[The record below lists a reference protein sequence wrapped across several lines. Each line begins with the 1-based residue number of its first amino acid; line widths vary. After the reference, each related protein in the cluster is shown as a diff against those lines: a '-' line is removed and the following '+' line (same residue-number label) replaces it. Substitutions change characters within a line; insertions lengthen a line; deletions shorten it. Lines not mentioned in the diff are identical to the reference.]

1 MKRVSSDEEGNGG
14 SFCYMNLPTSPYGS
28 LSDLEIIHPYSEKN
42 LKDCNELFLEEN
54 SGHFSNL
61 VNLAVNSDGVN
72 KHEFSANLTHAQAR
86 VDVMVIK
93 ATKEND
99 SYSVEDVNPF
109 QNGKIRD
116 IILAFEGVNNVCR
129 LSNLSFMKKIMFL
142 LPI

>member
-1 MKRVSSDEEGNGG
+1 M
-14 SFCYMNLPTSPYGS
+14 
-28 LSDLEIIHPYSEKN
+28 
-42 LKDCNELFLEEN
+42 EEN

-109 QNGKIRD
+109 QMVRFV
-116 IILAFEGVNNVCR
+116 IL
-129 LSNLSFMKKIMFL
+129 FL
-142 LPI
+142 LLKELTMFVG